1 MARMKAHIAFGLCV
15 PVILSTPCH
24 AETKQS
30 APPSSIQQGT
40 TIAVLNRM
48 CQENANSRSYTAC
61 VAYLR
66 GLFDGMQQAKIVDL
80 KDTFCPPPTADAG
93 QLRLIIEE
101 WVRDN
106 PKNVNTSVGWAVPAA
121 LSLAFQCPR

>member
-1 MARMKAHIAFGLCV
+1 MKAHVAFGLCV
-15 PVILSTPCH
+15 PIFCSTPCP

-30 APPSSIQQGT
+30 PPPSSIQPRT
-40 TIAVLNRM
+40 TIAALNRM

-66 GLFDGMQQAKIVDL
+66 GLFDGMQQAKIVDDL
-80 KDTFCPPPTADAG
+80 KNTFCPPPTADAD

-101 WVRDN
+101 WVRSN
-106 PKNVNTSVGWAVPAA
+106 PKNLDVSVAWAVPVA
-121 LSLAFQCPR
+121 LSLAFQCLVG